1 MANQLSGVADT
12 SILPGTVLNPNSQ
25 NVDLTG
31 GASLDQFGTELEKT
45 GSDAGQVIAP
55 KDDPKRM
62 EYWQS
67 KAQSAEDVARKLG
80 EEVNRRKQFDPL
92 IDLVR
97 KDETVYRVIQD
108 RLNGKSATTEKL
120 LEAPQRPS
128 TYSEVEAYSNPES
141 ASFKYRQE
149 KETYQDTLLQNS
161 LRKVDDMTQMLARQK
176 DELQQKQAQQ
186 EAANLFRKDVV
197 SKGILDEEFDEFFG
211 LVNNAKPDD
220 LVDYYKWKKTQ
231 PGNTNQ
237 DGRFA
242 RPEPSG
248 SQTRQR
254 ASRPGEA
261 VDIGKNLVDIS
272 KSMF

>member
-1 MANQLSGVADT
+1 MSIQLESVADQN
-12 SILPGTVLNPNSQ
+12 LPGKVLEPNAQ

-31 GASLDQFGTELEKT
+31 GANLNQFGTELENP
-45 GSDAGQVIAP
+45 GPDAGASEEP
-55 KDDPKRM
+55 KEDAKRF

-67 KAQSAEDVARKLG
+67 KAQKAEADSAKLV

-108 RLNGKSATTEKL
+108 RLNGKSATTDKP

-128 TYSEVEAYSNPES
+128 TFNEVEAYSNPES
-141 ASFKYRQE
+141 ASFKYRQA
-149 KETYQDTLLQNS
+149 KETYHDTLLASS
-161 LRKVDDMTQMLARQK
+161 LKKVDDMTQMLARQK
-176 DELQQKQAQQ
+176 DELQQRQAQQ

-197 SKGILDEEFDEFFG
+197 SKGIPDEEFDEFFG

-231 PGNTNQ
+231 PGSANQ

-248 SQTRQR
+248 SQVRQR
-254 ASRPGEA
+254 APRPGEA